1 MATLYALSSIHDY
14 SKAPDAPSN
23 NQRVGKSRS
32 SRALH
37 YFDGRAVKSVKQ
49 MLNGTGIADSYKARA
64 SRQGGEMSLY
74 ALIGMVGTAIGYVLL
89 AAYLVLNVFACT
101 AVAVTTLLWVAVVR
115 SKQKAAVSLNR

>member
-1 MATLYALSSIHDY
+1 
-14 SKAPDAPSN
+14 
-23 NQRVGKSRS
+23 
-32 SRALH
+32 
-37 YFDGRAVKSVKQ
+37 
-49 MLNGTGIADSYKARA
+49 MLNGTGIASSYKARA

-101 AVAVTTLLWVAVVR
+101 AVAVTTLLTVAVVR